1 MLFRR
6 DSLHRVHGWLG
17 VALLSAL
24 IATACASDSEDAPS
38 VDPGTSLA
46 VSDDETVTIPARNL
60 VDGTLTTSAPVSSAT
75 TTTTGAPTT
84 TTTPPTTTP
93 IPHTPLDSIPVE
105 LELVG
110 SVNSPVGL
118 TARPGSTDL
127 FVVEQRGRIVRF
139 PNGSASGADV
149 TFDLRGSVS
158 LGNEQGLLGATFSP
172 DGDTLYVD
180 YTNTDGDTVI
190 ARYAMAGPIA
200 DAESAEVLFTVDQ
213 PQGNHNGGQLAFG
226 PDGFLYIG
234 LGDGGGVGD
243 PRDNGQNPDTRLGSI
258 LRIDVAADE
267 GYGIP
272 SDNPFPDGAA
282 PEVFIW
288 GVRNAWRFAFD
299 QPTGDLWIA
308 DVGQDRF
315 EEVNVLRNGDQA
327 GANLGWNEIEGLEPY
342 SGGTAPEGHV
352 EPVIAYAQTNG
363 RCSVTGGEVY
373 RGTEIPRMEGTYLFG
388 DFCTGEVFGYRIDE
402 SAEPVRLDLPAIDE
416 LTSFGVDAQ
425 GEPYVLSR
433 AGGIF
438 RIVSG

>member
-1 MLFRR
+1 M
-6 DSLHRVHGWLG
+6 
-17 VALLSAL
+17 
-24 IATACASDSEDAPS
+24 
-38 VDPGTSLA
+38 A
-46 VSDDETVTIPARNL
+46 VSDDETVTVPARNL
-60 VDGTLTTSAPVSSAT
+60 VDATSTANAPVSSST
-75 TTTTGAPTT
+75 TNTTAAPTNT
-84 TTTPPTTTP
+84 TA
-93 IPHTPLDSIPVE
+93 ISDTPLDSIDVE
-105 LELVG
+105 LELIG
-110 SVNSPVGL
+110 SLDSPVGL
-118 TARPGSTDL
+118 TGRPGSTDL
-127 FVVEQRGRIVRF
+127 FVVQQRGRIVRF
-139 PNGSASGADV
+139 PNGSANGADV
-149 TFDLRGSVS
+149 AFDLSESVS
-158 LGNEQGLLGATFSP
+158 SGNEQGLLGMAFSP

-180 YTNTDGDTVI
+180 YTNSDGDTVI

-200 DAESAEVLFTVDQ
+200 DAESAEVLLTVDQ

-234 LGDGGGVGD
+234 MGDGGGAGD
-243 PRDNGQNPDTRLGSI
+243 PRDHGQNPDTTLGSI

-315 EEVNVLRNGDQA
+315 EEVNVLRNGEQA
-327 GANLGWNEIEGLEPY
+327 GANLGWNEMEGLEPY

-352 EPVIAYAQTNG
+352 EPVVAYAHTNG

-373 RGTEIPRMEGTYLFG
+373 RGTEIPGMAGTYLYG
-388 DFCTGEVFGYRIDE
+388 DFCTGEVLGYRVDE
-402 SAEPVRLDLPAIDE
+402 SAEPVRLDLPAING

-438 RIVSG
+438 RIVSS